1 MPNSKRED
9 KTRIKIFLD
18 TSVIIAAILSPTGGS
33 FRLIRES
40 ILKDY
45 ILLISDYVLDECIR
59 TLKIKFPTKLNTL
72 TSFLTNYNFQILKD
86 PTEKEVEK
94 LIKIINFR
102 DAPVLG
108 GALKHKAEYLIT
120 LDKKDFLNPKVL
132 EFVKKKNLLVLTP
145 KEFLERIERKN

>member
-1 MPNSKRED
+1 MKN
-9 KTRIKIFLD
+9 
-18 TSVIIAAILSPTGGS
+18 
-33 FRLIRES
+33 
-40 ILKDY
+40 Y

-59 TLKIKFPTKLNTL
+59 TIKIKFPDKLNALTL
-72 TSFLTNYNFQILKD
+72 FLTNYNFQILKD

-108 GALKHKAEYLIT
+108 GALKHKADYLIT

-132 EFVKKKNLLVLTP
+132 EFAEKKNLLILTP